1 MSLRLEFDGP
11 RANLLIDRAQTKNA
25 FTQQMWEDLPRLL
38 AEAQANPA
46 TRVLV
51 LRSSTDGAFC
61 AGADIGEMV
70 ANKDNEAWL
79 ERNQSAIMAA
89 QYQLTRLPLPTIA
102 FIDGACFGGG
112 CGLALA
118 CDMRLATSSAKFAIT
133 PARLGLVYPLHDIGL
148 LVDLVGPGQASRMLF
163 AGSPMDAAEALRIG
177 LIEQVCEIPD
187 DLANAIAANSAFS
200 IRHMKSFV
208 RSVRDG
214 QREEDD
220 QTRAIFAAAFRE
232 ADFAEGAR
240 AFMEKRKAQF

>member
-25 FTQQMWEDLPRLL
+25 FTQGMWEDLPELL
-38 AEAQANPA
+38 EQAASRRA

-51 LRSSTDGAFC
+51 LRSANDGAFC

-70 ANKDNEAWL
+70 VHKDDAAWL

-118 CDMRLATSSAKFAIT
+118 CDMRLATNNAKFAIT
-133 PARLGLVYPLHDIGL
+133 PAKLGLVYPLHDIGL
-148 LVDLVGPGQASRMLF
+148 LVDLVGPGHASRMLF
-163 AGSPMDAAEALRIG
+163 AAGPMDAAEALRIG
-177 LIEQVCEIPD
+177 LIEQICESPG
-187 DLANAIAANSAFS
+187 DLVDAISANSAFS
-200 IRHMKSFV
+200 IRHMKSFI
-208 RSVRDG
+208 RTVRDG
-214 QREEDD
+214 RREEDD
-220 QTRAIFAAAFRE
+220 QTRAIFAAAFQE
-232 ADFAEGAR
+232 ADFAEGSR
-240 AFMEKRKAQF
+240 AFLEKRKAQF